1 MNDFLYM
8 TDFERIK
15 KVVEYFNISSLR
27 RFSSEIGLNSVQT
40 LYDIKSGKHG
50 ISKDVAYKIQARYL
64 NINPVWLLTGEGEM
78 IRTAPTTSIVTGDI
92 SGNGNNVVAGNGN
105 TVGNTTHTVHEP
117 IIIPTSI
124 MQKPESDSKEWVESK
139 EAQQNADRLQIA
151 DILRRTDMVWTVE
164 DEAMQPTLFQGEYVL
179 IKEMHDEAKIIN
191 GRVYAMDTV
200 YHGNVIRRVYD
211 EGETYRLTPIN
222 KDGFS
227 EIVIDK
233 KKGLNRRYRILCH
246 LSTELSIVPD
256 LDEER
261 QRQDK
266 LIAQQERLIEQQ
278 GRLIGIIEKNN
289 Q

>member
-1 MNDFLYM
+1 MIRDKILEFCDYKNIAVSAFERQCGISNAYFANLKNCPSKKTIAKIKAIFPELNIDWLMGKSEYM
-8 TDFERIK
+8 TLPIHTQ
-15 KVVEYFNISSLR
+15 VSS
-27 RFSSEIGLNSVQT
+27 
-40 LYDIKSGKHG
+40 
-50 ISKDVAYKIQARYL
+50 
-64 NINPVWLLTGEGEM
+64 P
-78 IRTAPTTSIVTGDI
+78 SIVTGDI

-211 EGETYRLTPIN
+211 EGEIYRLTPIN